1 MFSLEITTTLKE
13 VFHDHESYRRGWK
26 NIDDV
31 MQPSKFL
38 QSWSAAERLAADFI
52 STACFQND
60 EAYNAAYLTSIRH
73 RRSTEELLSHSIFQ
87 DTWQNICSLHQ
98 EQKKKEAAEEE
109 SKRQKAKADANE
121 VAGQAGEDKKDEKA
135 TGEEKEMTKK

>member
-1 MFSLEITTTLKE
+1 MFSIEFTTTLKE

-38 QSWSAAERLAADFI
+38 QSWSAAERLVADFI
-52 STACFQND
+52 SAACFNND

-87 DTWQNICSLHQ
+87 DTWENICTLHK
-98 EQKKKEAAEEE
+98 EQKKKEVAEEE
-109 SKRQKAKADANE
+109 SKRKKAKTDADEA
-121 VAGQAGEDKKDEKA
+121 AGQAGEDKK
-135 TGEEKEMTKK
+135 